1 MSISEQIAVLYQTI
15 DFVLTHVAENELSP
29 AAGWQNLANL
39 PAVGDFSN
47 TSDIESTQTGLQQ
60 QSVRIDASSGTVIEV
75 MPKIYSTQLQTYGQD
90 IVIRTLYVQYAPNST
105 FATTQSVPVALA
117 LANAASTFVTDLGD
131 RPGIDIASIEMAQPF
146 ASVFCQLNSI
156 MDDNDSR
163 PIQFPNTYIAGC
175 GSEEDCANSHVLNK
189 AGVTTYTAITRRQ
202 IWDQA
207 KINPQ
212 GRIIWVD
219 GTDVSSSVPG
229 AALGAIVV
237 QPEFCKTTSTF
248 LTTSACMIG
257 GRWANT
263 TSFLQGSSDGLN
275 AMTAGVVENFVSPQ
289 SPSTLPQ
296 WSLPSVKLSKAW
308 AESLSPLTDIQN
320 RTVADNLLRLLPVT
334 TNVCPPDG
342 SYPDKLPQIQHHDS
356 RPFMHERL
364 LASLV
369 ANGMSHAAGAT
380 ELWQWDPTE
389 SDPNRRWTFF
399 SSITN
404 QDKNQATP
412 PGFVLTL
419 NGQLSGYAWS
429 LDGVPIKLALP
440 ILFLYC
446 IFVLAYVLYTFITGR
461 SSTTWRSIS
470 DLVALAMNST
480 PSKVLRHT
488 SSGIAQTDTFRK
500 LISVR
505 EVEEHE
511 RLELVFK
518 EDDERNGP
526 YRVVAVGRGYS

>member
-1 MSISEQIAVLYQTI
+1 M
-15 DFVLTHVAENELSP
+15 LTLVAENELSP
-29 AAGWQNLANL
+29 AAGWQNLPNL
-39 PAVGDFSN
+39 PAVGDFSG
-47 TSDIESTQTGLQQ
+47 TRDMESTQTGIQQ
-60 QSVRIDASSGTVIEV
+60 QSVRIDASTGTSIDV
-75 MPKIYSTQLQTYGQD
+75 MPKIYSTQLQTYGLD
-90 IVIRTLYVQYAPNST
+90 MMIRTLYVQYAPNST

-117 LANAASTFVTDLGD
+117 LANAASTFSADLGD
-131 RPGIDIASIEMAQPF
+131 RPGIDIASIETAQPF
-146 ASVFCQLNSI
+146 ASVFCELNSI
-156 MDDNDSR
+156 MDENDSR

-175 GSEEDCANSHVLNK
+175 GSEEDCAHNYVLNK
-189 AGVTTYTAITRRQ
+189 AGVTNYTAITRRQ

-207 KINPQ
+207 KNNPQ

-229 AALGAIVV
+229 TVLGAIVV

-275 AMTAGVVENFVSPQ
+275 AITANVVENFVSPQ

-296 WSLPSVKLSKAW
+296 WSLPSVQLSKAW
-308 AESLSPLTDIQN
+308 AESLSPLTDVQN

-334 TNVCPPDG
+334 TNVCPLNG
-342 SYPDKLPQIQHHDS
+342 SYPENLSELQYRDS

-364 LASLV
+364 LATLV

-380 ELWQWDPTE
+380 ELWRWDPAE
-389 SDPNRRWTFF
+389 SDPNFRWSFY
-399 SSITN
+399 SSSSN
-404 QDKNQATP
+404 ENKNQATP

-419 NGQLSGYAWS
+419 HGQLSGYAWS
-429 LDGVPIKLALP
+429 LDGAPIKLALP

-446 IFVLAYVLYTFITGR
+446 IYILAYVLYTFVTGR

-470 DLVALAMNST
+470 DLTALAMNST

-488 SSGIAQTDTFRK
+488 SCGIARTDTFRK

-518 EDDERNGP
+518 QDEERKGP
-526 YRVVAVGRGYS
+526 HRVVAVGRGY